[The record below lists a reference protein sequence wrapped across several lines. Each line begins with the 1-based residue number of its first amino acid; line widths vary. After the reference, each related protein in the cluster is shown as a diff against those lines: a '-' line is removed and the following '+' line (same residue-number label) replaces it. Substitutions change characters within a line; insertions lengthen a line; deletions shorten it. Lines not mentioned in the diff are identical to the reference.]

1 MKKLVTLMLVAGL
14 LAACGT
20 EDVKEE
26 LEKMPEDVQ
35 VNDDT
40 TPNEEAPEEEVE
52 ADNAESEWDE
62 VKNKDNIIGKSNKDF
77 KKITKQKPS
86 DVRNDKTGN
95 WRKVTIADNV
105 DIEEY
110 VLSYKDLYMKDGE
123 VHFIINFN
131 YNTTTVINNLNGI
144 LFVDVKEYVS
154 KEEHDAAIL
163 GSGMELK
170 NYMIYPDGDIEKV
183 K

>member
-40 TPNEEAPEEEVE
+40 TPNEEAPVEEVE

-77 KKITKQKPS
+77 KKITKQKPG

-131 YNTTTVINNLNGI
+131 DNTTTVINNLNGI

-170 NYMIYPDGDIEKV
+170 NYMIYPDGDIEEV